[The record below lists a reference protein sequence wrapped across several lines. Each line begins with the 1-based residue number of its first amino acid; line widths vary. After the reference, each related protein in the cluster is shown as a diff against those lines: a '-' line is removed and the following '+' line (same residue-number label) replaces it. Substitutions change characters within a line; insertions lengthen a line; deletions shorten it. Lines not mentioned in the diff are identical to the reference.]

1 MEMLVDY
8 KLDGGVATVT
18 MDDGKANVMSV
29 QMLQALNAAF
39 DRAQADQAAVLLTG
53 RPGMFSGGFDLAV
66 FKRGPEEQFRM
77 LELGALLTERLLSF
91 PLPVV
96 VACTGHAVAMGAF
109 LLLSADV
116 RVGVDEGARI
126 QVNEVQIGLTLPWF
140 AIEVC
145 RQRLSP
151 AHLNIAAATAEPYS
165 PQQAVVAGFLDEI
178 VPAET
183 LARVA
188 RDRATRLLTLHAE
201 AFTATRLRLR
211 RTALEALRE
220 AIRQD
225 TLDWASRI
233 PKAWMN
239 HLTP

>member
-29 QMLQALNAAF
+29 QMLQALSAAF

-96 VACTGHAVAMGAF
+96 VACTGH
-109 LLLSADV
+109 DV

-233 PKAWMN
+233 SKV
-239 HLTP
+239 